1 MFEVLLRGV
10 SPEHQ
15 GAMEMWKQ
23 DVVPGDRSRGACFES
38 WNVVFEVGDYHLHNL
53 WGKLRGWGVFMGVS
67 GCPCAAATLMS
78 LALERRWR
86 GARSLE

>member
-15 GAMEMWKQ
+15 GAMEMWKH
-23 DVVPGDRSRGACFES
+23 DVVPGDTSRGACFES

-53 WGKLRGWGVFMGVS
+53 WGKIARLGSIHGSIRMPVCGSDAHELGVGT
-67 GCPCAAATLMS
+67 A
-78 LALERRWR
+78 LARR
-86 GARSLE
+86 